1 MKGDPTSVSH
11 ELGIGFEIALD
22 TNMGVI
28 SIDEEQIEASPA

>member
-1 MKGDPTSVSH
+1 MKGDPTAASH

-28 SIDEEQIEASPA
+28 VVDEEQIEGSAV